1 MVAMRWQPQIS
12 AYHQAD
18 HLLTVPFSN
27 ELRVAVLGRM
37 TRDNQTSG
45 PTANKNDKTC
55 IKVSSCK
62 PISCLLS
69 ELLASTIG
77 NTPHVWTPHGC
88 GGSFMS
94 FQSVLLLSSRKCV
107 KILTRTKHSISK
119 ALNPGYITAVV
130 CYGPSNLK
138 TNLEEPT
145 VLWTLA
151 REGSVRNTCTHRV
164 EPLTLWEPI
173 KAEQSTRNPILHC
186 CL

>member
-12 AYHQAD
+12 AYHHAD
-18 HLLTVPFSN
+18 HLSAVPFSN
-27 ELRVAVLGRM
+27 ELRVAVLGRV

-119 ALNPGYITAVV
+119 ALNPGYIRAVV